1 MTTSAYARQM
11 PRVLRQPRPGGVLPQ
26 DLSSVRAATAHGI
39 TQKEFRARHCR
50 DPQEKRDPAGGARG
64 GVCLC
69 GLRPGRRNDRYG
81 CESER
86 RRNRRLIDLSRMI
99 SVSSREVFSPQP
111 GLTGV
116 RRGGGSA
123 LRPPSISARVRHRGR
138 RAGRPGHRRVVTPS
152 PGAAV
157 WVSPRRAPEKVAV
170 MAGPA

>member
-1 MTTSAYARQM
+1 LPVRSVWTRRRARWR
-11 PRVLRQPRPGGVLPQ
+11 PRDESGRTVVRQPR
-26 DLSSVRAATAHGI
+26 S
-39 TQKEFRARHCR
+39 EF
-50 DPQEKRDPAGGARG
+50 GT
-64 GVCLC
+64 
-69 GLRPGRRNDRYG
+69 GRRAVQPPQREPRRIRVPRCACRTQRPRRAPRRLPLWPATGPPHDRYR
-81 CESER
+81 CESDR
-86 RRNRRLIDLSRMI
+86 RRMIDLSRMI
-99 SVSSREVFSPQP
+99 SVSSREVFSPQR

-157 WVSPRRAPEKVAV
+157 WVSPRRAPDEVAV